1 MERILCWFTN
11 GEPCVPHETMVERIF
26 GSTSS
31 FSSVL
36 EIINNNCNPYT
47 NMVMGAI
54 RMNQDYVNQYP
65 IVDEE
70 LNADATWFL
79 KLLKDSD

>member
-1 MERILCWFTN
+1 
-11 GEPCVPHETMVERIF
+11 
-26 GSTSS
+26 
-31 FSSVL
+31 
-36 EIINNNCNPYT
+36 
-47 NMVMGAI
+47 MVMGAI